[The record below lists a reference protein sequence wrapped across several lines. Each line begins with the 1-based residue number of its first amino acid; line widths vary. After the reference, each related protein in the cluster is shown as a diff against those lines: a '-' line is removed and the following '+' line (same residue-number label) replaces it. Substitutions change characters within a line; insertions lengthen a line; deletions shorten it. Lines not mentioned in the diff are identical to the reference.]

1 MERATQS
8 PGQVS
13 SNVEGA
19 QNESGL
25 FSSESLPNI
34 LRLIS
39 AGSPLPEILN
49 VIARLV
55 ESQGEGLFCTIWLP
69 DEQGNYLYCA
79 AAPSLPG
86 FSDHVG
92 RMEVSPKGASC
103 GTAVYRREPVYVTD
117 ILADPRWD
125 DYRQLMLPYGI
136 RSVWSRPLF
145 TSEGKVLGTFAIL
158 YREARSPGTS
168 DLQLIE
174 DASHITGIAIE
185 RHINEAKLRQVVD
198 TIPALVWSNLP
209 DGPNDFSNQR
219 WQDYTGIS
227 SEEAQGWGWQAAVHP
242 DDLPKLMETWLGMV
256 AAGKAGEFEARL
268 RRKNGVFRWF
278 LCRIE
283 PLRDESGKVLRW
295 FGTATDIDTL
305 KQTEEKLREDER
317 ERERLKDE
325 LRHERDRLRLL
336 LEITNSMTS
345 KLDLRRLVEVLST
358 SLLRVTRCD
367 FCALLLPDADSGQL
381 RVTTLYNPEA
391 RGSLCDGTLIPIH
404 GSSCDKAFRTGKTQ
418 HFNNYE
424 EVRDDPEYFGSSV
437 GRPFYQRVVA
447 EGLVSGCDLP
457 LVGRGGV
464 VGVLA
469 ALKRSE
475 RAYSK
480 DDVTFLEQVAG
491 QVAIAVE
498 NALDYEKA
506 TKDRDKETK
515 QRLYLEEE
523 IRSEFTEIVGE
534 SRALKTALSLVS
546 VVAPTDSTV
555 LVLGETGTGK
565 ELVARAIHK
574 LSSRSE
580 KAFVKLNC
588 AAIPLGL
595 LESELFGHE
604 KGAFTGAIGQ
614 KTGRF
619 ELADKG
625 TLFLDEVGDIPLEL
639 QAKLLRVLQ
648 EQEFERLGSNRT
660 HKVDVRL
667 IAATHRDLPAM
678 VKQGAFREDLYYR
691 MKVFP
696 ILIPALR
703 QRAEDIPKLV
713 RHFTEVY
720 ARRVN
725 KKIEEIPSETMD
737 ALVRYRWPGNVREL
751 QNFIERAVILSPHTT
766 LRAPTSE
773 LEPSH
778 APKQSEI
785 ILTGLAQVERDHILR
800 ALEASNWVIAG
811 ANGAAV
817 RLGMKRTSFVY
828 RMKKL
833 GISRPAASPQK
844 LAAKG

>member
-1 MERATQS
+1 
-8 PGQVS
+8 
-13 SNVEGA
+13 
-19 QNESGL
+19 
-25 FSSESLPNI
+25 
-34 LRLIS
+34 
-39 AGSPLPEILN
+39 
-49 VIARLV
+49 
-55 ESQGEGLFCTIWLP
+55 
-69 DEQGNYLYCA
+69 
-79 AAPSLPG
+79 
-86 FSDHVG
+86 
-92 RMEVSPKGASC
+92 
-103 GTAVYRREPVYVTD
+103 
-117 ILADPRWD
+117 
-125 DYRQLMLPYGI
+125 MLPYGI

-145 TSEGKVLGTFAIL
+145 TSDGKVLGTFAIL
-158 YREARSPGTS
+158 YRESRSPDPA

-174 DASHITGIAIE
+174 NASHITGIAIE
-185 RHINEAKLRQVVD
+185 RHMNE
-198 TIPALVWSNLP
+198 
-209 DGPNDFSNQR
+209 
-219 WQDYTGIS
+219 
-227 SEEAQGWGWQAAVHP
+227 EE
-242 DDLPKLMETWLGMV
+242 
-256 AAGKAGEFEARL
+256 L
-268 RRKNGVFRWF
+268 RR
-278 LCRIE
+278 
-283 PLRDESGKVLRW
+283 
-295 FGTATDIDTL
+295 
-305 KQTEEKLREDER
+305 
-317 ERERLKDE
+317 
-325 LRHERDRLRLL
+325 ERDRLRLL

-345 KLDLRRLVEVLST
+345 RLDLRRLVEALST
-358 SLLRVTRCD
+358 NLLRVTRCD

-418 HFNNYE
+418 HFNHYE

-437 GRPFYQRVVA
+437 GRPFYQRVMA

-457 LVGRGGV
+457 LIGRGGV

-480 DDVTFLEQVAG
+480 DDVAFLEQVAG

-506 TKDRDKETK
+506 IKDRDKETK

-534 SRALKTALSLVS
+534 SPTLKTALSLAS

-678 VKQGAFREDLYYR
+678 VKQGTFREDLYYR

-696 ILIPALR
+696 IRVPALR
-703 QRAEDIPKLV
+703 QRTEDIPKLV
-713 RHFTEVY
+713 RHFTD
-720 ARRVN
+720 
-725 KKIEEIPSETMD
+725 S
-737 ALVRYRWPGNVREL
+737 
-751 QNFIERAVILSPHTT
+751 
-766 LRAPTSE
+766 LRATNE
-773 LEPSH
+773 QEDRGN
-778 APKQSEI
+778 
-785 ILTGLAQVERDHILR
+785 TFRDHGRTR
-800 ALEASNWVIAG
+800 AIPLA
-811 ANGAAV
+811 
-817 RLGMKRTSFVY
+817 RKRTGTAE
-828 RMKKL
+828 L
-833 GISRPAASPQK
+833 H
-844 LAAKG
+844 